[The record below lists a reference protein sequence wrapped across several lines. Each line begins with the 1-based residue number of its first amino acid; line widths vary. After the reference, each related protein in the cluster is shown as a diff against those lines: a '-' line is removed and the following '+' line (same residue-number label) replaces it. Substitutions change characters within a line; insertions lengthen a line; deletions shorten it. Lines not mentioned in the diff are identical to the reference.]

1 MANTV
6 SDVKRLTNKDMVR
19 QSVSKMKIGMAAGPP
34 GLKSAGEAEF
44 YMLTNLINQIIVER
58 VIPGVAL
65 ERRNYRGL
73 KLTSHILKIVERGI
87 VKATRQ
93 QI

>member
-1 MANTV
+1 
-6 SDVKRLTNKDMVR
+6 
-19 QSVSKMKIGMAAGPP
+19 MKIGMAAGPP

-58 VIPGVAL
+58 VIPGDAL

-73 KLTSHILKIVERGI
+73 KLTSLILKIVERGI